1 MPYDNRSRAAAAERT
16 RARVLAAAT
25 TAFTETGYA
34 GTTIRAVAEAAG
46 VSQETVY
53 KSFGGKAGL
62 LKSVYDMAMAGDT
75 EPVPIGARAAA
86 LAVRDAASPSESAA
100 AYGRMA
106 AELAGRAG
114 PLLRIVLAARSGD
127 ADLDEFAATIDA
139 ERLTGARVAV
149 SHWASRGWLR
159 DGLDVERA
167 REMPRTLNSPAVWS
181 LLKDRGRSHD
191 DYATWLADTLLLT
204 VLQYSKTRRHAR
216 TAEHRTPGPVD
227 PDTVRVAWE

>member
-1 MPYDNRSRAAAAERT
+1 MRRRAA
-16 RARVLAAAT
+16 
-25 TAFTETGYA
+25 
-34 GTTIRAVAEAAG
+34 
-46 VSQETVY
+46 
-53 KSFGGKAGL
+53 
-62 LKSVYDMAMAGDT
+62 
-75 EPVPIGARAAA
+75 
-86 LAVRDAASPSESAA
+86 ESAA

-149 SHWASRGWLR
+149 SHWVSRGWLR

-167 REMPRTLNSPAVWS
+167 RDMLWTLNSPAVWS
-181 LLKDRGRSHD
+181 LLKDRGWSDD

-204 VLQYSKTRRHAR
+204 VLQYSKPDVTLGPPS
-216 TAEHRTPGPVD
+216 TEPPGPVE
-227 PDTVRVAWE
+227 PDTIRVARE